1 MSESA
6 SNIKEVPEEF
16 SRVIKDFV
24 NDIKITFPEYLPII
38 NKWWKDSSYFDYI
51 EQEEERTKAIQQS
64 EKTSS
69 GILFSFCQKKYPV
82 KFFEILYQNEEI
94 FNEDSVVDTEFLPHI
109 HFKDLWQFDITDK
122 TRETIW
128 KYLQLIM
135 FSIINTIEN
144 KEAFGDSAKLFEAIN
159 EGDFKNKLE
168 ETMTKMQEIFN
179 MKTSG
184 GDDNDGTDGDHGN
197 AGGDSNADGMGT
209 NFGSNMNMGDL
220 PNPADLH
227 EHITGMLEGKLG
239 KLAKEIAEETA
250 ENLDLGIDM
259 DGSAD
264 MKDIFNKLVKNPGK
278 LMGLVKNV
286 GEKLDTRI
294 KSGEIKESELIAEAT
309 EIMNRMKSMPGMD
322 GIQEMLS
329 KMGMSAS
336 GLGKGGKVNYGAM
349 EAELNKKMK
358 IAKMKER
365 MHAKSEMNKAA
376 KERQTQ
382 QSQTASKPAMSEE
395 ELIALFNKG
404 EKSEKTPRN
413 SNPNNQTSTQSP
425 VQNTN
430 TTSTTSTKSKNN
442 KKKGKK

>member
-1 MSESA
+1 MSSSA
-6 SNIKEVPEEF
+6 SNKKEVPEEF

-38 NKWWKDSSYFDYI
+38 NKWWKDSSNFDYI
-51 EQEEERTKAIQQS
+51 EEEEERIKAIQQS
-64 EKTSS
+64 EKTST

-184 GDDNDGTDGDHGN
+184 GDDNDGADGDHGN

-220 PNPADLH
+220 PNPDDLH

-259 DGSAD
+259 DGSPD

-376 KERQTQ
+376 KETQSKMQDQMQQT
-382 QSQTASKPAMSEE
+382 SKPAMSEE

-404 EKSEKTPRN
+404 EKAEKTPRN
-413 SNPNNQTSTQSP
+413 ANPNNQTSIQTP
-425 VQNTN
+425 LQN
-430 TTSTTSTKSKNN
+430 TKSKNN

>member
-1 MSESA
+1 MSGSES
-6 SNIKEVPEEF
+6 SKKEAPEEF

-38 NKWWKDSSYFDYI
+38 NKWWKDSSNFDYI
-51 EQEEERTKAIQQS
+51 DEEEARTKAIQQS
-64 EKTSS
+64 ENTST

-94 FNEDSVVDTEFLPHI
+94 FKEDSTVDTEFLPHI

-135 FSIINTIEN
+135 FSIINTIDN

-159 EGDFKNKLE
+159 DGDFKNKLE
-168 ETMTKMQEIFN
+168 ETMSKMQDIFN
-179 MKTSG
+179 MKSSG
-184 GDDNDGTDGDHGN
+184 PDETDGTDGVD
-197 AGGDSNADGMGT
+197 GDANSSGDGMGT

-227 EHITGMLEGKLG
+227 DHITGMLEGKLG

-250 ENLDLGIDM
+250 ENLDLGMDM
-259 DGSAD
+259 DGNAD
-264 MKDIFNKLVKNPGK
+264 MKDVFNKLVKNPGK

-309 EIMNRMKSMPGMD
+309 EIMNKMKNMPGMD

-349 EAELNKKMK
+349 EAELNKKMR

-376 KERQTQ
+376 KEGHSQQ
-382 QSQTASKPAMSEE
+382 QSTSKPAMSEE
-395 ELIALFNKG
+395 ELIALFSKG
-404 EKSEKTPRN
+404 EKAEKTQRN
-413 SNPNNQTSTQSP
+413 ANPNNQPLGQAP
-425 VQNTN
+425 VQNTSN
-430 TTSTTSTKSKNN
+430 SSNKSKNN

>member
-1 MSESA
+1 MSVSD
-6 SNIKEVPEEF
+6 SNKKEVPEEF

-38 NKWWKDSSYFDYI
+38 NKWWKDSSNFDYI
-51 EQEEERTKAIQQS
+51 EEDEERLKAIQQS
-64 EKTSS
+64 ERTST

-94 FNEDSVVDTEFLPHI
+94 FKEDSVIDTEFLPHI

-135 FSIINTIEN
+135 FSIINTIDN

-179 MKTSG
+179 MKMSS
-184 GDDNDGTDGDHGN
+184 GDDNDGTEGVDGNDEE
-197 AGGDSNADGMGT
+197 DGMGT

-227 EHITGMLEGKLG
+227 DHITGMLEGKLG

-250 ENLDLGIDM
+250 ENLDLGMDM
-259 DGSAD
+259 DGNAD
-264 MKDIFNKLVKNPGK
+264 MKDVFNKLVKNPGK

-294 KSGEIKESELIAEAT
+294 KSGEIKESELLAEAT
-309 EIMNRMKSMPGMD
+309 EIMNKMKNMPGMD

-349 EAELNKKMK
+349 EAELNKKMRL
-358 IAKMKER
+358 AKMKER

-376 KERQTQ
+376 KEAQSQQQ
-382 QSQTASKPAMSEE
+382 QSTTKPAMSEE
-395 ELIALFNKG
+395 ELIALFSKS
-404 EKSEKTPRN
+404 EKAEKTPRTA
-413 SNPNNQTSTQSP
+413 NPNNQSSTQAP
-425 VQNTN
+425 LQNN
-430 TTSTTSTKSKNN
+430 NSSSTTKSKNN